1 MQKDSMHFPT
11 SGHMTHKQSVIGES
25 PIKSFRC
32 THCTLICKS
41 KVCLFEHLNKV
52 HYFDVSNALIY
63 AGLKQNEVY
72 KTNTD
77 SSSSGNNFLC
87 HHCDFKA
94 CSQDILNEHRQ
105 QCDNKSENQIRI
117 GNPTISEI
125 SDTQI
130 VIFAKQPNTEETTK
144 ESLSVK
150 STSETKCMPDL
161 SKNLKTYERP
171 LQTITKLSA
180 EASVSQ
186 EKLSVDSAENPVLD
200 STKGTLILQE
210 SASSYSPNR
219 SGVLKVTAKSMI
231 DISNPPANRFLL
243 NDDALDLDP
252 AQVKPAEQFK
262 EPPIKV
268 VKRTS
273 NESIESCPAKKTK
286 SPQKESD
293 SSEKEEANKQQ
304 PSRNGNFS
312 FDISEDEEEKP
323 DDTESPNLY
332 FCKRCD
338 YNDADIRRLLTH
350 YQNDH
355 PYVRCN
361 MAYIQDPS
369 NRTVTFRCLE
379 CPVEFFSVTDLK
391 RHYTEMH
398 PEAPNVFTKQPHE
411 LSLVFK
417 CFVCPF
423 TTSDLEP
430 LKEHYKEKHP
440 NHIVDNPLFYSRY
453 SAPRSEE
460 GSRTKMNSCVKVH
473 SPERSKGHPIK
484 NKEIE
489 NSFSSLHP
497 ISTKAA
503 VALYKCNK
511 CKFSHKSI
519 VVMQV
524 HYQKSH
530 SAEAI
535 TIDQI
540 KRLVNAPPQVTS
552 QMPEKS
558 LTETKT
564 STVTVTKTS
573 TSQENISNSS
583 QKSKDKPELSQKKI
597 LFYLKPM
604 PDASETHEEAPK
616 PEEAKTSDTR
626 SKTKTLPTKCP
637 SSSIK
642 MFYCKFCSY
651 SSKNIRS
658 VCNHQ
663 NMKHAE
669 QGKTGNKEILLYSAK
684 MQKKLQRK
692 AEASGRTS
700 NSKTRKQVEVH
711 NKKRNDHVKDA
722 SMVKSSPFSCAENLF
737 YCQKCNY
744 GNPTAMGVHRHQIVV
759 HQCLDPS
766 CLSILEYTASIR
778 EEIKK
783 SKSNSKKLASATGL
797 PLPLMNEGDENMFFC
812 YLCNYRHR
820 GVSRV
825 LNHGS
830 RRHNGF
836 MVKTR
841 QILEYTSL
849 VLKEVSKM
857 HPKTPN
863 QEVKHTSLR
872 INGKKTKKLLSKD
885 SPGSASSSVKQTQRN
900 LKCHRCSFTTQYVYL
915 LRRHMWTGHRTSPS
929 TNQVLRR
936 CFHWGMLEPGYH
948 CDLCVFSHNTAAVLY
963 KHYQTQHPERKLT
976 LDYVSTRLHVGAKT
990 RKPKKKTSKVKQAD
1004 CVDEGDGI
1012 DGSSPSQ
1019 RVGQSK
1025 NKSYSCRACSF
1036 RGHSLSSI
1044 EDHYRAV
1051 HPWTVKEDGSVLNV
1065 ITSKESSANTHVDE
1079 MPESFDIYQ
1088 VPLEFEKSL
1097 DSSCEGAESPTGI
1110 SEILNEEQVKI
1121 QALGKIYKCPYCAYV
1136 NTNHKGFVTHFYMMH
1151 PTSVF
1156 REDRVDLDEAHL
1168 SGLRRKDPSG
1178 SLTFRGYMCQTCPQI
1193 HTTLQKL
1200 NKHREND
1207 HAETGPNTD
1216 PDMLKGTP
1224 KPSARGKI
1232 QKSNTHSTRGS
1243 ILTPSFLHK
1252 NIYTV
1257 VRCQY
1262 CRYKCKSKLALF
1274 QHVRVHHQNISV
1286 PREKCVLCSKSY
1298 LRGSWLKS
1306 HYLKEH
1312 GKAAYLKY
1320 GRAIS
1325 KKVPENSSLD
1335 SPLNQQPK
1343 TACEVLASSTT
1354 SEEGKILVY
1363 RCPRCA
1369 YVNASL
1375 HGMLTHCQMR
1385 HPTLVARAE
1394 RLKTGEILVKNMVGC
1409 TMGKGSN
1416 ERGYMCK
1423 KCPQIHKSLLKLTIH
1438 HQKDHSSASTQST
1451 DTEPQEDCNP
1461 SVCDSEFE
1469 AASLQNKTSAVS
1481 DTDTDFQQLGCPEK
1495 SQVSQK
1501 KELLYKCHMCAY
1513 RGVCRKYLHCHY
1525 RNTHRLD
1532 KFSTHKLLQKYS
1544 KRKRKVPNNMA
1555 KTASEERT
1563 QYKCKTCPSLTFDS
1577 SHLLID
1583 HYSTFHCS
1591 DWKLDFTML
1600 SEQTKSNAGVFQ
1612 CAHCNKH
1619 IYGVRNLRRHLDRH
1633 SASERKMATA
1643 SKALFVTPTPPDTTS
1658 SELYRQEEVPIF
1670 NSVDELTQWNVTPV
1684 ETFALPASPQS
1695 SHSYPTDSEQ
1705 PDLNSGVD
1713 EHTCKQCARTF
1724 RSLKGL
1730 LSHKRSHEA
1739 LAAIKKQNNLPASL
1753 LKHDIRKFVVHKSGT
1768 TKPFLCS
1775 CCSYRTTV
1783 LGLWISHFMKKHH
1796 DVIEDLSETDKQ
1808 DEENSERASKE
1819 TPNSSQVHLVEPD
1832 EEPDKA
1838 EESRYLEPPDVQR
1851 QLNHYGLMAQTV
1863 ASQNT
1868 NQQEAEVPD
1877 TSLLHCEFCNFS
1889 TGHLSSIRRHYLNRH
1904 GKKILRCKDCDFF
1917 TSLRKTLEMHIEMG
1931 HSAFQSKPT
1940 HHKDI
1945 RCPFCLYQ
1953 TKNKNNMID
1962 HIVLHREERVVP
1974 IEVRR
1979 PKLSRYLQGIV
1990 FRCHKCTFTSGSA
2003 ENLRLHTMRHDD
2015 IKPYK
2020 CRLCYFNCTQLS
2032 NLEAH
2037 LTDKHQV
2044 LRNLELVGEVSLEQL
2059 EARVGRMP
2067 EEEEQPLNPEDHI
2080 SEHEDAETEET
2091 QAENPTENMTT
2102 VQMMEVYPKDKPQDP
2117 ADTVRGEQRQ
2127 DVMELKGKRG
2137 NNADNQFEEC
2147 DGQQWTTNENQT
2159 HPKEE
2164 EDDLLTW
2171 KQDKDWEHGKGEGRN
2186 NTAPLVHKS
2195 AFIITDEAAEVLPPS
2210 AMEKKPFTCELC
2222 GRSFMNSSELKS
2234 HIMRHGM

>member
-1 MQKDSMHFPT
+1 
-11 SGHMTHKQSVIGES
+11 G
-25 PIKSFRC
+25 
-32 THCTLICKS
+32 
-41 KVCLFEHLNKV
+41 
-52 HYFDVSNALIY
+52 
-63 AGLKQNEVY
+63 
-72 KTNTD
+72 
-77 SSSSGNNFLC
+77 
-87 HHCDFKA
+87 
-94 CSQDILNEHRQ
+94 
-105 QCDNKSENQIRI
+105 
-117 GNPTISEI
+117 
-125 SDTQI
+125 
-130 VIFAKQPNTEETTK
+130 
-144 ESLSVK
+144 
-150 STSETKCMPDL
+150 
-161 SKNLKTYERP
+161 
-171 LQTITKLSA
+171 
-180 EASVSQ
+180 
-186 EKLSVDSAENPVLD
+186 
-200 STKGTLILQE
+200 
-210 SASSYSPNR
+210 
-219 SGVLKVTAKSMI
+219 
-231 DISNPPANRFLL
+231 
-243 NDDALDLDP
+243 
-252 AQVKPAEQFK
+252 
-262 EPPIKV
+262 
-268 VKRTS
+268 
-273 NESIESCPAKKTK
+273 
-286 SPQKESD
+286 
-293 SSEKEEANKQQ
+293 
-304 PSRNGNFS
+304 
-312 FDISEDEEEKP
+312 
-323 DDTESPNLY
+323 
-332 FCKRCD
+332 
-338 YNDADIRRLLTH
+338 
-350 YQNDH
+350 
-355 PYVRCN
+355 
-361 MAYIQDPS
+361 
-369 NRTVTFRCLE
+369 
-379 CPVEFFSVTDLK
+379 
-391 RHYTEMH
+391 
-398 PEAPNVFTKQPHE
+398 
-411 LSLVFK
+411 
-417 CFVCPF
+417 
-423 TTSDLEP
+423 
-430 LKEHYKEKHP
+430 
-440 NHIVDNPLFYSRY
+440 
-453 SAPRSEE
+453 
-460 GSRTKMNSCVKVH
+460 
-473 SPERSKGHPIK
+473 
-484 NKEIE
+484 
-489 NSFSSLHP
+489 
-497 ISTKAA
+497 
-503 VALYKCNK
+503 
-511 CKFSHKSI
+511 
-519 VVMQV
+519 
-524 HYQKSH
+524 
-530 SAEAI
+530 
-535 TIDQI
+535 
-540 KRLVNAPPQVTS
+540 
-552 QMPEKS
+552 
-558 LTETKT
+558 
-564 STVTVTKTS
+564 
-573 TSQENISNSS
+573 
-583 QKSKDKPELSQKKI
+583 
-597 LFYLKPM
+597 
-604 PDASETHEEAPK
+604 
-616 PEEAKTSDTR
+616 
-626 SKTKTLPTKCP
+626 
-637 SSSIK
+637 
-642 MFYCKFCSY
+642 
-651 SSKNIRS
+651 
-658 VCNHQ
+658 
-663 NMKHAE
+663 
-669 QGKTGNKEILLYSAK
+669 
-684 MQKKLQRK
+684 
-692 AEASGRTS
+692 
-700 NSKTRKQVEVH
+700 
-711 NKKRNDHVKDA
+711 
-722 SMVKSSPFSCAENLF
+722 
-737 YCQKCNY
+737 
-744 GNPTAMGVHRHQIVV
+744 
-759 HQCLDPS
+759 
-766 CLSILEYTASIR
+766 
-778 EEIKK
+778 EIKK

-849 VLKEVSKM
+849 VLKE
-857 HPKTPN
+857 
-863 QEVKHTSLR
+863 
-872 INGKKTKKLLSKD
+872 D

-963 KHYQTQHPERKLT
+963 KHYQTQHPE
-976 LDYVSTRLHVGAKT
+976 H
-990 RKPKKKTSKVKQAD
+990 
-1004 CVDEGDGI
+1004 EGDGI

-1409 TMGKGSN
+1409 TMGK
-1416 ERGYMCK
+1416 
-1423 KCPQIHKSLLKLTIH
+1423 
-1438 HQKDHSSASTQST
+1438 
-1451 DTEPQEDCNP
+1451 
-1461 SVCDSEFE
+1461 
-1469 AASLQNKTSAVS
+1469 
-1481 DTDTDFQQLGCPEK
+1481 
-1495 SQVSQK
+1495 
-1501 KELLYKCHMCAY
+1501 
-1513 RGVCRKYLHCHY
+1513 
-1525 RNTHRLD
+1525 
-1532 KFSTHKLLQKYS
+1532 
-1544 KRKRKVPNNMA
+1544 VPNNMA

-1658 SELYRQEEVPIF
+1658 SEVRMQNESPHTIIYVPI
-1670 NSVDELTQWNVTPV
+1670 SV
-1684 ETFALPASPQS
+1684 
-1695 SHSYPTDSEQ
+1695 
-1705 PDLNSGVD
+1705 
-1713 EHTCKQCARTF
+1713 TC
-1724 RSLKGL
+1724 
-1730 LSHKRSHEA
+1730 LSMLEA
-1739 LAAIKKQNNLPASL
+1739 LKVDWLLLCLISSSIGRRKCPSL
-1753 LKHDIRKFVVHKSGT
+1753 TVW
-1768 TKPFLCS
+1768 TK
-1775 CCSYRTTV
+1775 
-1783 LGLWISHFMKKHH
+1783 
-1796 DVIEDLSETDKQ
+1796 
-1808 DEENSERASKE
+1808 
-1819 TPNSSQVHLVEPD
+1819 
-1832 EEPDKA
+1832 
-1838 EESRYLEPPDVQR
+1838 SRYLEPPDVQR

-2080 SEHEDAETEET
+2080 S
-2091 QAENPTENMTT
+2091 
-2102 VQMMEVYPKDKPQDP
+2102 
-2117 ADTVRGEQRQ
+2117 
-2127 DVMELKGKRG
+2127 
-2137 NNADNQFEEC
+2137 
-2147 DGQQWTTNENQT
+2147 
-2159 HPKEE
+2159 
-2164 EDDLLTW
+2164 
-2171 KQDKDWEHGKGEGRN
+2171 
-2186 NTAPLVHKS
+2186 